1 MGSKPVT
8 ECRRTLGDNL
18 RRLRESRGVSLR
30 QLGLMTGVYY
40 QYISR
45 IEKGD
50 ANPTVDVLDKLA
62 TALNATVRDL
72 F

>member
-1 MGSKPVT
+1 MESKPVT
-8 ECRRTLGDNL
+8 ECRRTLGENL
-18 RRLRESRGVSLR
+18 KRLREMQGVSLR
-30 QLGLMTGVYY
+30 RLGLMTGVYY

-62 TALNATVRDL
+62 SALNATVRDL